1 MASVQARTFFGGLRK
16 ESLEEIQDLLT
27 YCLANKLAKIGKGLV
42 QLFVDAHVRF
52 QEVEWM
58 PVLDVGDIYEI
69 QSLHL
74 DNVAAHAQNRLGQLG
89 NHDEE
94 VVLQIVAG
102 LVQFAPFDR
111 LFPDLI
117 CKNYR

>member
-1 MASVQARTFFGGLRK
+1 VLGWHPCRLELFFCGLRK
-16 ESLEEIQDLLT
+16 KPLEEIQELLT

-58 PVLDVGDIYEI
+58 PVLDVGDIDEV

-89 NHDEE
+89 NHDE
-94 VVLQIVAG
+94 
-102 LVQFAPFDR
+102 
-111 LFPDLI
+111 
-117 CKNYR
+117 